1 MSRKPRHS
9 PQQRQENV
17 SRKQFE
23 AFLEAHE
30 FVTGDI
36 SPDLGEDI
44 LVRIYDKGV
53 STGLSFYVQLK
64 SVDSIEKHLLKS
76 GDISYPFEVKDLEH
90 WAAQA
95 VTVFLVIWDV
105 KQNQGWWIWIND
117 AIKFLQEN
125 NPDWEQ
131 KETANVHLLSKNQ
144 LNQSGLS
151 EIRTLLA
158 NLYYPIVSKDKELT
172 INTRFSFPKTPEGQ
186 AKFEELKRH
195 FAAGDEVELDGKY
208 IELFDFPDWWKRLYG
223 DIDPSG
229 MHLKIMP
236 NRSPAFRPTLFE
248 FVSATERETIPFVEL
263 WTVKQGEEEITL
275 TNDQQKIPVKF
286 SIVLN
291 KISRQNQ
298 IKINA
303 NFSSLD
309 GVEALRILR
318 IQKILSDG
326 GNIKLTLLDSGE
338 VINMPVPPDSFPAP
352 EGSVLDFVEKICH
365 IQNTLGIK
373 ISFPED
379 GSFIR
384 KDVLAAEE
392 LISIIEKGSYQQSGM
407 VFTVDL
413 LKPGIAKLL
422 EGFDNIAPIYFRL
435 ETGESFVEILSQ
447 KIELGPM
454 LQKIRGYWKM
464 PLEEVRAW
472 FEKASDNDSLVVRL
486 VDVELY
492 EEFEQWIKR

>member
-90 WAAQA
+90 WAVQA

-125 NPDWEQ
+125 SPDWEQ
-131 KETANVHLLSKNQ
+131 KETANIHLLSKNQ

-223 DIDPSG
+223 EIDPSG

-236 NRSPAFRPTLFE
+236 NRSPTFRPTLFE
-248 FVSATERETIPFVEL
+248 FVSSTDSEIIPYVEL

-303 NFSSLD
+303 NLSNLD
-309 GVEALRILR
+309 GIEALQILR
-318 IQKILSDG
+318 MQKILSEG
-326 GNIKLTLLDSGE
+326 GAIKLTLLDSGE
-338 VINMPVPPDSFPAP
+338 VISMPVPPAIFPAP
-352 EGSVLDFVEKICH
+352 DESVLDFVEKVCN
-365 IQNTLGIK
+365 IQKVTGVKIK
-373 ISFPED
+373 FLED
-379 GSFIR
+379 GSFTK
-384 KDVLAAEE
+384 KDVQAADE
-392 LISIIEKGSYQQSGM
+392 LMAIIEKGSYQQGGL
-407 VFTVDL
+407 VFTADL
-413 LKPGIAKLL
+413 RKPGIAKLL
-422 EGFDNIAPIYFRL
+422 EGVDNSSPIYFQL
-435 ETGESFVEILSQ
+435 EADESFVEILSQ

-464 PLEEVRAW
+464 PLDEVRAW
-472 FEKASDNDSLVVRL
+472 FEKASDDESLVVRL
-486 VDVELY
+486 IDVELY
-492 EEFEQWIKR
+492 EEFEKWIKR